1 MAGGEGVS
9 PPLIFFR
16 CGFEP
21 PISGSGGLRPILARL
36 PAPTLN
42 THFPSIRWSIRN
54 KPSVMLELDRRL
66 HSNELVNDELAE

>member
-9 PPLIFFR
+9 PPLTFLR

-36 PAPTLN
+36 PALTLN
-42 THFPSIRWSIRN
+42 TYFPAIRWSIRD
-54 KPSVMLELDRRL
+54 KSSVLVELDRRL
-66 HSNELVNDELAE
+66 HSNELANDEIVE